1 MILVW
6 QDYAY
11 RIILRAI
18 YPIKK
23 YGGGWGTE
31 KFSASPHNIFHMFQL
46 VLFPLQHIS
55 ILLLILISSLMHCSA
70 PPWEVL

>member
-1 MILVW
+1 MVSKKKISEVVYCISLLMILVW

-23 YGGGWGTE
+23 YGGGWVYLKIYE
-31 KFSASPHNIFHMFQL
+31 NR
-46 VLFPLQHIS
+46 
-55 ILLLILISSLMHCSA
+55 
-70 PPWEVL
+70 